1 MRVRTFELR
10 LIATALTILWTV
22 MAGLVLFGYRP
33 GGPIDVLVGLA
44 AVPPVLI
51 SIAALIWPPA
61 ARDDRVFA
69 GTVWVGLL
77 VGLLLVPSIGGV
89 VGQLVGRGA
98 QTLLPSLE
106 AAYPWL
112 LALLGTSLIGGLGL
126 ARRVLGASAPR
137 RTRLVRG
144 IALGSVLALLSGTA
158 FAAVAIGNDI
168 ALRDHPAVASR
179 FGPTDMTV
187 LPTCNGPLFGGVAAD
202 VELGLTGE
210 VDGRSLGS
218 VQVSGAR
225 SGADV
230 RWTEDV
236 ATDRTI
242 GQYGA
247 VRIGDRA
254 WLKAPG
260 RPWLITTARQFDTLT
275 LDRQVVDTVF
285 VSAERLAAED
295 RGIEFVE
302 GARARH
308 CRIAIDGDTFF
319 TAFPQTSWFATG
331 PVDLHRW
338 RGEVDFWIFGDYEVG
353 RLTASINGEAAG
365 LGAAGVQATIRT
377 TMIATD
383 RDRRV
388 TIAPPV

>member
-22 MAGLVLFGYRP
+22 MAGLVLLGYRP
-33 GGPIDVLVGLA
+33 GGPIDLLVGVA

-51 SIAALIWPPA
+51 SMGALIWPPA
-61 ARDDRVFA
+61 ARDDRIFIV
-69 GTVWVGLL
+69 TVWIGLL

-89 VGQLVGRGA
+89 IGQLVGRGS

-112 LALLGTSLIGGLGL
+112 LALVGTSLYCGLGL

-137 RTRLVRG
+137 RTRLIRG
-144 IALGSVLALLSGTA
+144 VALGAVLAIVSGSA
-158 FAAVAIGNDI
+158 FAAVAIGNDV
-168 ALRDHPAVASR
+168 ALRDRPALASR
-179 FGPTDMTV
+179 FGPTNTSV
-187 LPTCNGPLFGGVAAD
+187 LPTCDGPLFGGSSAR
-202 VELGLTGE
+202 VELSFTAD

-218 VQVSGAR
+218 AQVAGIR
-225 SGADV
+225 SGTDL
-230 RWTEDV
+230 RWTADV
-236 ATDRTI
+236 ATDVTL
-242 GQYGA
+242 GQFGA
-247 VRIGDRA
+247 ARVGTKA
-254 WLKAPG
+254 WRKDPG
-260 RPWLITTARQFDTLT
+260 RPWATAPATDFDELT
-275 LDRQVVDTVF
+275 LDRQVMDTVF
-285 VSAERLAAED
+285 LREERLAAED

-319 TAFPQTSWFATG
+319 TAFPQVSWFAAG
-331 PVDLHRW
+331 SVDLHRW
-338 RGEVDFWIFGDYEVG
+338 RGEVDLWIFGDYEVG
-353 RLTASINGEAAG
+353 RVEASINGEAAG
-365 LGAAGVQATIRT
+365 LGVTGLQGTIRT